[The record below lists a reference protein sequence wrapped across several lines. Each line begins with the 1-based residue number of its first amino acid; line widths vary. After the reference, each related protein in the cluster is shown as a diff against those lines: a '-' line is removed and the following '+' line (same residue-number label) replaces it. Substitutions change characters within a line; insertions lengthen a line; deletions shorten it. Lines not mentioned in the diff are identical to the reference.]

1 MTECQ
6 DGAIRDLLPDL
17 AADRLAEAE
26 GERVRAH
33 LGTCRA
39 CAAEWRIVTELR
51 HLGVP
56 APAVDPVGIAAAV
69 RRAHPRQASRE
80 TAGTGSPP
88 VVQAGVPRSLGP
100 RWRAFAARAAAVALL
115 VAGAS
120 VVLREPGKGLGGGDA
135 LRGDVPRG
143 GGTAGDTDTGWLA
156 MAGGD
161 VGGRVSVSYG
171 DLGDYSAEELAVV
184 MERLDHWDG
193 EPSAEPMA
201 STPLLPVTV
210 EVKR

>member
-17 AADRLAEAE
+17 AADRLDEAE

-51 HLGVP
+51 HLGVS
-56 APAVDPVGIAAAV
+56 APAVDPVRLAAAV
-69 RRAHPRQASRE
+69 RRAYPRPAAPDR
-80 TAGTGSPP
+80 AGSGPRL
-88 VVQAGVPRSLGP
+88 VEQGAVPRSLGP
-100 RWRAFAARAAAVALL
+100 RWRAVAARAAAVALL

-120 VVLREPGKGLGGGDA
+120 VVLRQPGQGGGGDDA
-135 LRGDVPRG
+135 LRD
-143 GGTAGDTDTGWLA
+143 GGTPGGTDTGWLA
-156 MAGGD
+156 LAGGD

-184 MERLDHWDG
+184 MERLDQWDG

-201 STPLLPVTV
+201 STPLLPVSL
-210 EVKR
+210 EAKR